1 MISWVSGG
9 LGISHVWYHHLQSE
23 TPDSSFPAS
32 LILLLQLRQPTAYQ
46 PGKSRQ
52 CAFSGDSFH
61 FPKFPLL
68 ARGFSHGAF
77 DVSTWVPSM
86 PVILGLLSQRDLG
99 FYRKFFLL
107 LLRSHDFCPW
117 VHLYLLN
124 PPFITYLCNFSTVR
138 DLAVLLGLGCRSQR
152 ELFCVYVHWGDCS
165 LSLSCMCIWVTV
177 AS

>member
-1 MISWVSGG
+1 MC
-9 LGISHVWYHHLQSE
+9 GIIICNQRP
-23 TPDSSFPAS
+23 PDSSFPAS
-32 LILLLQLRQPTAYQ
+32 LILLLQLRQPIAHQ
-46 PGKSRQ
+46 LGKSRQ

-68 ARGFSHGAF
+68 AIGFSHGAF
-77 DVSTWVPSM
+77 DVSTRVPSM
-86 PVILGLLSQRDLG
+86 PVILGLLSQRNLG
-99 FYRKFFLL
+99 FYRKFFSASVEITWF

-138 DLAVLLGLGCRSQR
+138 DLAVPLGLGCRSQR
-152 ELFCVYVHWGDCS
+152 ELFCIYVHWGDCS
-165 LSLSCMCIWVTV
+165 LSLSCMYIWVTV